1 MSYPWK
7 DMPLRKTV
15 GSPYT
20 EFPAVLQTAMT
31 PLVELQRIARD
42 PGYQYVSC
50 ESHGP
55 GYQVQWYT
63 RDSKRVK
70 RLAKVQDPMV
80 GGLVRAAALLDPRLL
95 HPDAHY
101 ESAMRWLDWLLAVD
115 VDDAILRAQYAETRA
130 RSWIE
135 QIWGKSPRHQSPRH
149 PTVANG
155 LRTTDT

>member
-70 RLAKVQDPMV
+70 RLAKAVKEDSIDNTQRFAENDCDGDQMLDGTH
-80 GGLVRAAALLDPRLL
+80 GGRVVC
-95 HPDAHY
+95 
-101 ESAMRWLDWLLAVD
+101 EAV
-115 VDDAILRAQYAETRA
+115 
-130 RSWIE
+130 
-135 QIWGKSPRHQSPRH
+135 
-149 PTVANG
+149 
-155 LRTTDT
+155 